1 MFEIDRLNERFIKD
15 FALKMKPNIAYTP
28 YFYERLEQYE
38 LYKPGTLKQYEDFK
52 EYITSTYR
60 DMDEYYD
67 ERNKFIQSIIKDQE
81 NLQDKYG
88 IKGNALKEYNIGKYD
103 FGSKNIYNME
113 NINVQMI
120 SIDLKSASFQALRYF
135 NKKIVRNTD
144 SYPEYVSFF
153 TDKKYFDN
161 KRIRSGAFGKTCNK
175 QIEKLEKYITEMI
188 LKAVLKYQD
197 ASTVKCF
204 NHDEVIFLKTD
215 KSSDVLKE
223 VQKLS
228 KDIDVIFDIEQYTL
242 TPIIGSDGG
251 FVKEITD
258 LKTGEKRN
266 DFVGLNSNHTP
277 FAICA
282 LTNTKIE
289 DNFLYFIDQDGYL
302 CKMIEHPEFKIEK
315 EIEIE
320 R

>member
-28 YFYERLEQYE
+28 YFYKRLEQYE
-38 LYKPGTLKQYEDFK
+38 LYKPGTLKQYEEFK
-52 EYITSTYR
+52 KYITSTYES
-60 DMDEYYD
+60 MDEYYD

-81 NLQDKYG
+81 TLQEKYG
-88 IKGNALKEYNIGKYD
+88 IIGHNLNEYNIKKYN
-103 FGSKNIYNME
+103 FSSKSIYNME
-113 NINVQMI
+113 NANTQMI

-135 NKKIVRNTD
+135 NKEIVRNTE
-144 SYPEYVSFF
+144 SYPEYVSLF

-161 KRIRSGAFGKTCNK
+161 KRIRSSVFGKNGNK

-188 LKAVLKYQD
+188 LKVVLKHQD
-197 ASTVKCF
+197 ASTVKGF

-251 FVKEITD
+251 FVKNIID
-258 LKTGEKRN
+258 LKTNELRK
-266 DFVGLNSNHTP
+266 DFVGLNVNYTS
-277 FAICA
+277 FAISA

-289 DNFLYFIDQDGYL
+289 DEFLYFIDQEGYL
-302 CKMIEHPEFKIEK
+302 CKMIEYPEFTIEK
-315 EIEIE
+315 EKEVE